1 MSFIFNK
8 GIFNSYNV
16 KKKMAESPL
25 QYLKFKKSDE
35 RIVKGYVE
43 REWIMYNNKQ
53 KVCECLLY

>member
-35 RIVKGYVE
+35 RICKG
-43 REWIMYNNKQ
+43 
-53 KVCECLLY
+53 VCGTGVDNVQ